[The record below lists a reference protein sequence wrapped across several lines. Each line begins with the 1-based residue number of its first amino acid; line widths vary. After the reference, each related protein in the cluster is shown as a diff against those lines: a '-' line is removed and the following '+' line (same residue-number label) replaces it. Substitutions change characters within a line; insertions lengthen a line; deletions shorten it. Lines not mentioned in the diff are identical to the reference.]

1 MELNKFLNAST
12 ANLNSTIYNAQNN
25 VVLVIE
31 DNKDV
36 QEYISVCLKEYYNLI
51 FANDGADGIQKAIAE
66 SPDLIICDIMMP
78 LKNGYEVCTKL
89 KSDIITSHI
98 PFIML
103 TAKASQT
110 NKLKGLELGAD
121 AYLYKPFDK
130 TELLLTINNLIV
142 QRERLQNAL
151 NSSVL
156 KPIESKYDKE
166 KLFLND
172 VNVII
177 RNNHSNEQ
185 FGVEMLTHKLF
196 MSRSQLY
203 RKIKAL
209 TNKSIAA
216 YIRTIRLQDGMLQL
230 KTTDKSITEIAYSVG
245 FKNLTYFSSSF
256 SQEFGCSPNS
266 ISRG

>member
-1 MELNKFLNAST
+1 MVDSRFYEIREYPMEHA
-12 ANLNSTIYNAQNN
+12 
-25 VVLVIE
+25 E
-31 DNKDV
+31 
-36 QEYISVCLKEYYNLI
+36 EEKEHWTWI
-51 FANDGADGIQKAIAE
+51 FND
-66 SPDLIICDIMMP
+66 
-78 LKNGYEVCTKL
+78 
-89 KSDIITSHI
+89 
-98 PFIML
+98 
-103 TAKASQT
+103 
-110 NKLKGLELGAD
+110 
-121 AYLYKPFDK
+121 LY
-130 TELLLTINNLIV
+130 
-142 QRERLQNAL
+142 AL

-156 KPIESKYDKE
+156 KPIESRFDKE
-166 KLFLND
+166 KLFLNE

-266 ISRG
+266 ISRN